1 MVIKGPESIIRDI
14 DKINTKAININNLKS
29 ASNGDVRLDLP
40 EYVEV
45 YNGENLVNYRIDV
58 QKKSDSDKDDGKEAE
73 EDEWWNFRRTRS

>member
-73 EDEWWNFRRTRS
+73 EDE